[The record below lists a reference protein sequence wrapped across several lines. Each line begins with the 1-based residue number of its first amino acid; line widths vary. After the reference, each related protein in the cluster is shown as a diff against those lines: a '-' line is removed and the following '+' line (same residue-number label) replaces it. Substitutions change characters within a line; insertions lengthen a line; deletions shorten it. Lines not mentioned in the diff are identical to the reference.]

1 MLLSATVD
9 EESRTCFSPHRGL
22 DLTDTDIVD
31 RIAPTS
37 AIMPRRRRLA
47 ATVRPPT
54 YEDTARHYKE
64 TSVLKPVSPSTH
76 TDDWP
81 CFLLSEAT
89 VHMRDGNLM
98 DLLNVD
104 LFGPFIVR
112 GKLEIEKDNQRYLV
126 NRNMK
131 AKTLWIQIESSRAF
145 SVGAKD
151 DSLSSPVVWASGEAG
166 WFEIV
171 PAACYQRICDGMFQA
186 VRLHYSLLDQYEEA
200 VEKLRKSRKK
210 KRPTFA
216 DVSIEIDE
224 LLFQCALRAGDGHT
238 LPEAHKLLKDH
249 GPFLLSHFPK
259 DTNLYTHLVKKQP
272 GTAKLLT
279 EKTASSKWLEY
290 LAQPSPLI
298 AYDYSQGEES
308 SSPEISDG
316 RKKGR
321 GRPKHTVSQTT
332 RSSEMS
338 DMKGVVDLSKK
349 VRGPHQL
356 RSTRAKTRSPAEVPQ
371 TVDDIIMTD
380 SPSNNNPGPSKSH
393 NVREEVGGEKAT
405 IDTGA
410 TPGTRSS
417 GHVLVGALKDARR
430 NYLQSISEGKQKKQ
444 LHQITAK
451 SWQNK
456 VYLECNIK
464 SYNAVEEIFQY
475 HARDLVRLLGPE
487 WEDTQIYQW
496 AKENSSTSPTLTLI
510 SEAEI
515 NQIVRRVKKSVRTAH
530 AQNVASE
537 NEQPVVNEYAGK
549 QTPRNRQSG
558 KAAGLR
564 PSTGGK
570 KRLRQETNFDD
581 DMDLDEDGILNKK
594 YKKSHYFTE
603 EDDEVEDDNDSIED
617 DDEDS
622 SGESKSRV
630 GKDTVAMSQ
639 LVVRA
644 EKLPSAQPQ
653 RLNKTWICEE
663 PDCGYIVRAAHE
675 EDSQK
680 LINAH
685 YEGHEKEAQDEAHE
699 MALDRVNL
707 AVQEARGHMPINH
720 LLEKIRKLGENSKR
734 RDEVHLHGQAVPEPI
749 KRTLLI

>member
-1 MLLSATVD
+1 MAK
-9 EESRTCFSPHRGL
+9 
-22 DLTDTDIVD
+22 
-31 RIAPTS
+31 
-37 AIMPRRRRLA
+37 RRRLA
-47 ATVRPPT
+47 MPVRPPT

-76 TDDWP
+76 TDNWP

-89 VHMRDGNLM
+89 VHMRDGSLM

-112 GKLEIEKDNQRYLV
+112 GKLEIEKDNERYLV

-131 AKTLWIQIESSRAF
+131 AKTLWIQIESSRTF

-151 DSLSSPVVWASGEAG
+151 ASLTSPVVWASGEAG

-171 PAACYQRICDGMFQA
+171 PAPCYQYICDGMFQA

-224 LLFQCALRAGDGHT
+224 LLFQCALRAGDGQT
-238 LPEAHKLLKDH
+238 VEEARKVLKYN
-249 GPFLLSHFPK
+249 GAFFLSHFPK
-259 DTNLYTHLVKKQP
+259 DTNLYPHLIEQQP
-272 GTAKLLT
+272 GVARLLT
-279 EKTASSKWLEY
+279 QKTASSKWTEFLNK
-290 LAQPSPLI
+290 PSPLI
-298 AYDYSQGEES
+298 AYDYSQGKES
-308 SSPEISDG
+308 SSPEIPNG
-316 RKKGR
+316 GKKGK
-321 GRPKHTVSQTT
+321 GRPKHSVSQTT

-338 DMKGVVDLSKK
+338 DMKGVVSSSKK
-349 VRGPHQL
+349 DRGHHQL
-356 RSTRAKTRSPAEVPQ
+356 RSTRTKTGSPAEIPQ
-371 TVDDIIMTD
+371 KVDDITMTD

-393 NVREEVGGEKAT
+393 NVRDGVGGDNAT
-405 IDTGA
+405 IDTSA
-410 TPGTRSS
+410 TQGTESS
-417 GHVLVGALKDARR
+417 SHVLVGALKDARR

-464 SYNAVEEIFQY
+464 SYSAVEEIFQY

-487 WEDTQIYQW
+487 WHDTKIYQW

-510 SEAEI
+510 SEAEV
-515 NQIVRRVKKSVRTAH
+515 NQIVRRVKKSARTAH
-530 AQNVASE
+530 TQNVASE
-537 NEQPVVNEYAGK
+537 NEQSVVNEYAGK

-570 KRLRQETNFDD
+570 KRVRQEMDFDD

-594 YKKSHYFTE
+594 YKKSHYFIE
-603 EDDEVEDDNDSIED
+603 EDDEVDDDNDSTED

-622 SGESKSRV
+622 SGESKSHV
-630 GKDTVAMSQ
+630 GKDTMAMTQ
-639 LVVRA
+639 LVIRA
-644 EKLPSAQPQ
+644 EKLPSAQSQ
-653 RLNKTWICEE
+653 RLNQTWICEE

-675 EDSQK
+675 EDGQK